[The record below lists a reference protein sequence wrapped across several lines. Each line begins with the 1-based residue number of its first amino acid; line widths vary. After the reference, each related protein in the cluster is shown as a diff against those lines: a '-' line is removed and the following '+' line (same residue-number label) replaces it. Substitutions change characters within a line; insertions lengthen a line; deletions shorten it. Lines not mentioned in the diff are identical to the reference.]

1 MRRVMNSRSVAL
13 AWRASTPSQW
23 IQGDSVVST
32 PKAAGFSVAVG
43 RLDFGAAVA
52 AVHAQRHRQGPGQRV
67 EAAIG
72 AFGQQL
78 QQLDQLLA
86 PDAACQSTAR
96 T

>member
-1 MRRVMNSRSVAL
+1 VMNSRSVAL
-13 AWRASTPSQW
+13 AWCQSTPSQW
-23 IQGDSVVST
+23 IQGDSVLST

-67 EAAIG
+67 ETAIG
-72 AFGQQL
+72 PLGEQL

-86 PDAACQSTAR
+86 PGAACQSTAR